1 MSGIKPEWIEGLASR
16 DADER
21 AKAAAEIYRAGSQ
34 RAGSAVKTWWQNEEL
49 ARLCGTNPAATVGLA
64 VQPLTFAKIR
74 EANDF
79 PRLAQVPPEQDASE
93 FELHFP
99 GGVALDMLTT
109 RDLGG
114 TGAIARFLAK
124 QGEGVQQVEF
134 ICEDVDRAAAI
145 LQSDFGV
152 EPVYSSK
159 RPGAD
164 GTRVNFFLVSPP
176 DGQKV
181 LIELYEAPR
190 NAQGDVPTLQTG
202 DN

>member
-1 MSGIKPEWIEGLASR
+1 MSEMKAEWIEGLASR
-16 DADER
+16 DAAER
-21 AKAAAEIYRAGSQ
+21 ANAAAQIYRAGSQ
-34 RAGSAVKTWWQNEEL
+34 RAASAVKAWWQNSEM
-49 ARLCGTNPAATVGLA
+49 AGLCGSNPVATVGLA

-79 PRLAQVPPEQDASE
+79 PRLAQIPPEQDASE
-93 FELHFP
+93 FELHFHAD
-99 GGVALDMLTT
+99 VALDVLTT
-109 RDLGG
+109 RDLAG

-134 ICEDVDRAAAI
+134 ICADVDRAAAI
-145 LQSDFGV
+145 LKTDFGV
-152 EPVYSSK
+152 APVYSSK

-164 GTRVNFFLVSPP
+164 GTKVNFFLVSTP

-190 NAQGDVPTLQTG
+190 QA
-202 DN
+202 